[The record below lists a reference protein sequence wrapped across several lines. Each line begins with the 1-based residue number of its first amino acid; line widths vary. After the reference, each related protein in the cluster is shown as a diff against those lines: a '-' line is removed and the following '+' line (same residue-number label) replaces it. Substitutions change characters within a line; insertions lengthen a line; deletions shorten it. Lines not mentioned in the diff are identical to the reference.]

1 MDLGRVESG
10 RNWQH
15 SPQCGKTFQRGQD
28 SSRVLPLWLSVEN
41 YYLTAVLSPWG
52 TGTVSGP

>member
-41 YYLTAVLSPWG
+41 YYLTAVLSP
-52 TGTVSGP
+52 SSLERL